1 MLFSYLFIHLYINI
15 KFQFIHAEEDKEGVE
30 VKIDKNSLL
39 RLLQK
44 LEEDNLIKYIK
55 LILKN
60 RKQTKHTKVINFI
73 CDPSIDEND
82 PLLQSAVEQAKLK
95 FSMQETGSQRS
106 NTEETNEKSIDI
118 CKRSIEDNMI
128 LERNNV

>member
-1 MLFSYLFIHLYINI
+1 M
-15 KFQFIHAEEDKEGVE
+15 
-30 VKIDKNSLL
+30 

-60 RKQTKHTKVINFI
+60 KKQTKHTKVINFI

-82 PLLQSAVEQAKLK
+82 SFLQSAVEQAKLK
-95 FSMQETGSQRS
+95 FSMQETSSQRS
-106 NTEETNEKSIDI
+106 NTEESNAIPGLPKIPINDDT
-118 CKRSIEDNMI
+118 I
-128 LERNNV
+128 LQRNNVRKLRIFTKNINNDLKFVLNFC